1 MPDAFDHCEALV
13 RAADKDR
20 FFATLFAPAARRR
33 PLYAL
38 YAFNL
43 EIARVREAVSEP
55 LPGEIRL
62 QWWRDALAGAAHG
75 DVNAHPVATP
85 LRATIVRY
93 QLPVQRLIELI
104 ETRIFD
110 LYDEPM
116 GSLSELE
123 SYAAKTSATLIEL
136 AARILNEGGEPSI
149 GMLAGHG
156 GTAYALAGLLRAFP
170 VHAARRQLYVPLEIL
185 DRHGALPEDIFAG
198 RTTAELRAALAEIR
212 ARARHH
218 LGAAGPLFEAVPA
231 KLLAALL
238 PVALVD
244 PLLDRMDKSDP
255 FRPIDLPQWRRQ
267 WLIWRAARRGTAM
280 IKQ

>member
-13 RAADKDR
+13 RTADKDR

-43 EIARVREAVSEP
+43 EIARVREVVSEP

-75 DVNAHPVATP
+75 DVNAHPVAAP

-116 GSLSELE
+116 GALAELE

-136 AARILNEGGEPSI
+136 AARILNEGGEPGI
-149 GMLAGHG
+149 GVLAGHA

-185 DRHGALPEDIFAG
+185 DRHGARPEDIFAV
-198 RTTAELRAALAEIR
+198 RTTVELRAALAEIR

-218 LGAAGPLFEAVPA
+218 LAAAGPLFEAVPA

>member
-13 RAADKDR
+13 RTADKDR

-43 EIARVREAVSEP
+43 EIARVREVVSEP

-75 DVNAHPVATP
+75 DVNAHQVAAP

-93 QLPVQRLIELI
+93 QLPVRRLIELT
-104 ETRIFD
+104 EARIFD

-116 GSLSELE
+116 GSLAELE
-123 SYAAKTSATLIEL
+123 SYAAKTSSTLIEL
-136 AARILNEGGEPSI
+136 AARILNEGSDPGI
-149 GMLAGHG
+149 GALAGHA

-198 RTTAELRAALAEIR
+198 RTTAELRAVLAEIR

-218 LGAAGPLFEAVPA
+218 LAAAAPLLEAVPA

-238 PVALVD
+238 TVALVG

-255 FRPIDLPQWRRQ
+255 FRPIELPQWRRQ
-267 WLIWRAARRGTAM
+267 WLIWRAARRPGAM
-280 IKQ
+280 IR